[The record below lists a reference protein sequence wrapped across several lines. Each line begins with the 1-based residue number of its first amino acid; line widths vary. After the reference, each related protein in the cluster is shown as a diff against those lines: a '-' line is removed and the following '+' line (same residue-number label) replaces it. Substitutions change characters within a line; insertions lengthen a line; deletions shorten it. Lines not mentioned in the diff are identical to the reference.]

1 MTTAQAQP
9 RTSEWGSDRVDLD
22 AYLRRI
28 TYDGPLTTSID
39 TLRGLHRAHAAT
51 IPFENLDILLG
62 RPIPLDI
69 DSLQDKL
76 VRRPRG
82 GYCYEHNLLFT
93 AVLDRLGYRVTPLG
107 ARVRMGSD
115 KLQPRSHALLRVR
128 ADGEDWLADVGFGGE
143 GILEPIALVPGT
155 TARQSGWTY
164 RLDREPGGVWVLRS
178 LHPDRWFDLYSF
190 TGEPHHHV
198 DYGVYNHSASTSP
211 SSPFVNRVV
220 VQRTGEQARH
230 TLVGRDLTT
239 TRPGGERTLRRVTD
253 DELAGVLAATFGIV
267 MEPGEVAR
275 LP

>member
-1 MTTAQAQP
+1 M
-9 RTSEWGSDRVDLD
+9 
-22 AYLRRI
+22 
-28 TYDGPLTTSID
+28 
-39 TLRGLHRAHAAT
+39 
-51 IPFENLDILLG
+51 LLG
-62 RPIPLDI
+62 RPILLDI

-76 VRRPRG
+76 VNRPRG

-93 AVLDRLGYRVTPLG
+93 AVLDRFGYRVSPLG
-107 ARVRMGSD
+107 ARVRQAGSALMGSD

-143 GILEPIALVPGT
+143 GLLEPIPLVPGAT
-155 TARQSGWTY
+155 VRQAGWTY

-178 LHPDRWFDLYSF
+178 LHPDGWFDLYSF

-211 SSPFVNRVV
+211 SSPFVKRVV
-220 VQRTGEQARH
+220 VQRT
-230 TLVGRDLTT
+230 
-239 TRPGGERTLRRVTD
+239 LRQVTG
-253 DELAGVLAATFGIV
+253 DELAGVLTATFGIV